1 MYKIILLIIAL
12 FLVRCQ
18 PPETLHVNGRT
29 MGTTYHLVL
38 AEKAFPAK
46 QLTRVKHKTDSLLQI
61 VNQQMSTYIPTSEIS
76 RFNRFQK
83 SDPFTVS
90 PAFSKVL
97 RLALQ
102 INRESGGLF
111 DVTVAPLVNLWGFG
125 IKGNRN
131 NPPSAQEIN
140 TLLKDI
146 GSRYIEVVNDTT
158 IRKTNPKVMLDFSAI
173 AKGYGVDAV
182 AGLLQELNLQNFLVE
197 IGGEVVTRGT
207 RFGQPWIIGIDH
219 PLPDAVPGSNLE
231 AVLYLQN
238 AAMATSGDYRNYF
251 TSGDSLYSHEIDPRS
266 GRPIQTGVASVTIL
280 APSCMLADAMATA
293 IMVMGAQ
300 KGLEWVESKPG
311 VEAMIIVH
319 SAKGFKEIMSSGF
332 KTFLDS
338 ENHP

>member
-1 MYKIILLIIAL
+1 MYKIFLVIIAL

-18 PPETLHVNGRT
+18 PPKALHINGRT

-38 AEKAFPAK
+38 ADKNFPSG
-46 QLTRVKHKTDSLLQI
+46 QLAHVQQKTDSLLQV
-61 VNQQMSTYIPTSEIS
+61 VNQQMSTYMPESEIS
-76 RFNRFQK
+76 RFNRFEK
-83 SDPFTVS
+83 SDRFTVS
-90 PAFSKVL
+90 PAFTRVL

-125 IKGNRN
+125 TKGNRN
-131 NPPSAQEIN
+131 NPPSDQEIN
-140 TLLKDI
+140 TLLKEI

-158 IRKTNPKVMLDFSAI
+158 IRKNNPKVMLDFSAI
-173 AKGYGVDAV
+173 AKGFGVDEV
-182 AGLLQELNLQNFLVE
+182 AGLLQALNFQNFLVE

-207 RFGQPWIIGIDH
+207 KFGQPWKIGIDR

-231 AVLYLQN
+231 AVLHLQN

-266 GRPIQTGVASVTIL
+266 GRPIQTGVASVTVL

-300 KGLEWVESKPG
+300 KGRDWVESKPG

-319 SAKGFKEIMSSGF
+319 SASGFKEIMSSGF
-332 KTFLDS
+332 KKMGHW
-338 ENHP
+338 E